1 MAASPEVKDN
11 APVEDLE
18 EGELPSSDE
27 EFEGNDSISC
37 HTEHKDSVTNGSN
50 EQETDEHS
58 TDTANNRKRPFESPE
73 HDKSCTSDTN
83 SDSAKVETMYIH
95 VVIIILACC
104 CFFTCKLQYDI

>member
-27 EFEGNDSISC
+27 EFEDNDSISC
-37 HTEHKDSVTNGSN
+37 YTEHKDIVSVTNGSN

-58 TDTANNRKRPFESPE
+58 TNTANNHKRPFESPE

-83 SDSAKVETMYIH
+83 SDSAKVGTMYIH
-95 VVIIILACC
+95 IVIILLVVAV
-104 CFFTCKLQYDI
+104 LYM